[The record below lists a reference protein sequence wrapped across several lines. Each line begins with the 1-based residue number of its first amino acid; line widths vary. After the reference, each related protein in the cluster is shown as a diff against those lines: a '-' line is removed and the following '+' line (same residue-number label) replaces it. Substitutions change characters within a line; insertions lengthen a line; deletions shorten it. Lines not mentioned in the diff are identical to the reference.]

1 MKEQLLETIPKFNEY
16 LLEESLTRAR
26 PLKEWRKDAWA
37 LRDTLILVSLHF
49 RSTIQELA
57 EVAEVEGLEMP
68 VWRIFA
74 NNIRRAGNEFLQKHM
89 FTLQILEIAPTL
101 KPPTTNST
109 TTKPLP
115 PSSKPSS
122 LQLNFNLPS
131 VLSEV
136 FKMAHSTTE
145 SGFMEFYNEEGQIV
159 PHSPSQ
165 LRDQQKILQ
174 EQLRQLEDKYEN
186 LEAGNSENS
195 LEESIVLSRAIQDIQ
210 NELELIKKSIK

>member
-1 MKEQLLETIPKFNEY
+1 LKEQLLETIPKFNEY

-89 FTLQILEIAPTL
+89 FTLQILEISPTL

-109 TTKPLP
+109 TTKSLP

-165 LRDQQKILQ
+165 LRDQQKILL

-210 NELELIKKSIK
+210 NELDLIKKSIK

>member
-1 MKEQLLETIPKFNEY
+1 LKEQLLETIPKFNEY

-89 FTLQILEIAPTL
+89 FTLSNHKFNYNKI
-101 KPPTTNST
+101 TT
-109 TTKPLP
+109 
-115 PSSKPSS
+115 S
-122 LQLNFNLPS
+122 LI
-131 VLSEV
+131 E
-136 FKMAHSTTE
+136 T
-145 SGFMEFYNEEGQIV
+145 
-159 PHSPSQ
+159 
-165 LRDQQKILQ
+165 
-174 EQLRQLEDKYEN
+174 
-186 LEAGNSENS
+186 
-195 LEESIVLSRAIQDIQ
+195 
-210 NELELIKKSIK
+210 IKSSIKFQFALRPQ